1 MSGTENQHSQQG
13 SDDSCG
19 YSQPTHFDL
28 RIRKPDKT
36 VDIGQ
41 DGVSL
46 SLDAYGRILQAST
59 FHPEHGI
66 VVASP
71 FEQFDGSRFY
81 DPEYVRD
88 YRKRMLC
95 WIQESRPGLGIS
107 FRSDVSKVAINIPKA
122 NVAIFDFALEKDL
135 NVSIQVQVVKG
146 GDILQWVTVEND
158 KATATALDCDVNLCV
173 SLNRASYGQL
183 TEGGPIP
190 LPKSRNIF
198 SLTNRGSVNVTNPE
212 LGARLFGEVG
222 RIVKLEGNFTS
233 VEWPSNDQEVRNAPL
248 DLNIPHHLGFE
259 PHSSITLKNRFR
271 FVADE
276 ESYQLVSH
284 NLDGEGNES
293 EEGTNHNDF
302 TWLKQFT
309 LTTYIL
315 RRNVDYILANCTVP
329 VVSASKETSVC
340 ILTDHV
346 ALPLGW
352 NRDNYWQLRLLYES
366 HKHSSLLLCDN
377 GLRWEYISRIHEIV
391 KGHLDW
397 VFKVA
402 QRPNGY
408 WHRSYIITGKPKD
421 GPVFQL
427 DQQCYPLLELC
438 DYLDYFPADM
448 AFVRDILELGVVNK
462 VVDLL
467 QSKRDIKTGLWPT
480 DETPGDDAV
489 LYPYHFSSHVLLWHM
504 LTRLCDLHDR
514 LYSPSQTSSFALDEL
529 ATSLRTSTLR
539 NFTVTHPD
547 LGKDM
552 FAYLTDGQGNHTF
565 YHDAN
570 DIPTLFAESWSFV
583 TTPAEI
589 RTWHNT
595 MAFGLSPANKQGY
608 CNIPPYPGLGSVHS
622 PGPWVLGYFQELAYA
637 AMRKDEEDMRT
648 AWGKTKSAMQWDG
661 TFSEA
666 VDPMTGKCSSK
677 AWFSW
682 PGSMIGALVVQLR
695 SEGLERVLL
704 ED

>member
-1 MSGTENQHSQQG
+1 M
-13 SDDSCG
+13 
-19 YSQPTHFDL
+19 
-28 RIRKPDKT
+28 RKPDKT

-46 SLDAYGRILQAST
+46 SLDTYGRILQAST

-66 VVASP
+66 IVANP
-71 FEQFDGSRFY
+71 FEQFDGTKFY
-81 DPEYVRD
+81 DPTYVRN
-88 YRKRMLC
+88 YRKRMLH

-107 FRSDVSKVAINIPKA
+107 FRSDVSKAAINIPKA
-122 NVAIFDFALEKDL
+122 NAATFDFALEEDVK
-135 NVSIQVQVVKG
+135 VSIQVHVVKG
-146 GDILQWVTVEND
+146 GDILQWVTIKNN
-158 KATATALDCDVNLCV
+158 KATATTLDCDVNLCV

-198 SLTNRGSVNVTNPE
+198 SLTNQGSVNVINPE
-212 LGARLFGEVG
+212 LGAQLYGEVG
-222 RIVKLEGNFTS
+222 RTMELDRTLIDF
-233 VEWPSNDQEVRNAPL
+233 EWPSSDQEVRNAPL
-248 DLNIPHHLGFE
+248 DLNIPYHLGLK

-271 FVADE
+271 FRANA
-276 ESYQLVSH
+276 ESYQLISH
-284 NLDGEGNES
+284 NVDGKEKES
-293 EEGTNHNDF
+293 EERANLNNL
-302 TWLKQFT
+302 TWLKQSA

-329 VVSASKETSVC
+329 VVSASRETSVC
-340 ILTDHV
+340 IMTDHV

-366 HKHSSLLLCDN
+366 YKHSSLLLRDD
-377 GLRWEYISRIHEIV
+377 GLRWDYISKIHDIA
-391 KGHLDW
+391 KGHLEW
-397 VFKVA
+397 VFRVA
-402 QRPNGY
+402 QRPHGY
-408 WHRSYIITGKPKD
+408 WHRSYIVTGKPKD

-448 AFVRDILELGVVNK
+448 VFVRKILELGVVNK
-462 VVDLL
+462 ILDLL
-467 QSKRDIKTGLWPT
+467 QSKRDIETGLWPT

-489 LYPYHFSSHVLLWHM
+489 LYPYHFSSHVLLWRT
-504 LTRLCDLHDR
+504 LTSLRDLYDR
-514 LYSPSQTSSFALDEL
+514 LYSPSQVSSSAVNEL

-539 NFTVTHPD
+539 NFTVTHPE
-547 LGKDM
+547 LGMDM

-570 DIPTLFAESWSFV
+570 DIPTLFAQPWSFV
-583 TTPAEI
+583 TTPSEI

-622 PGPWVLGYFQELAYA
+622 PGAWVLGYFQELAYA
-637 AMRKDEEDMRT
+637 AMRKDEGDMRR
-648 AWGKTKSAMQWDG
+648 AWGKTKNAMQWDG

-682 PGSMIGALVVQLR
+682 PGSMIGALIVQLR
-695 SEGLERVLL
+695 SEDLERVLL